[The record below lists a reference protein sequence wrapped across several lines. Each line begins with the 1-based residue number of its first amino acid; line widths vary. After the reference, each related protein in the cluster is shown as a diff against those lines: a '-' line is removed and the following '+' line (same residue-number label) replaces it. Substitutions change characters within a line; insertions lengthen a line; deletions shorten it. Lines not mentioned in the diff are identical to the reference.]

1 MSSKIPVSFKDTEM
15 EKELLEW
22 IKEKSKILG
31 TSNFI
36 KQILY
41 EKMLDD
47 KASKK

>member
-1 MSSKIPVSFKDTEM
+1 MSSKIPLSFKDSDM
-15 EKELLEW
+15 ENELLNW
-22 IKEKSKILG
+22 IKEKSKIIG

-47 KASKK
+47 KATKK

>member
-22 IKEKSKILG
+22 VKEKSKILG

-36 KQILY
+36 KQIL
-41 EKMLDD
+41 EIQMNIVK
-47 KASKK
+47 